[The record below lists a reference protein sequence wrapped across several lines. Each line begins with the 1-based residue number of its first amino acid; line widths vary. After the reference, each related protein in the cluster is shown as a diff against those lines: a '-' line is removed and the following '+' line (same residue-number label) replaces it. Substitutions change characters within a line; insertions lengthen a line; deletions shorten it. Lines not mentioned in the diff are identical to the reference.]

1 MFELS
6 GIVGGKV
13 YTDLVSFWGKEGGG
27 GTVSIGRV
35 CVLPFSTRQAI
46 GGASRLAVVLCAT
59 FRFCFRIVI
68 ITTPS

>member
-1 MFELS
+1 MFKLS

-13 YTDLVSFWGKEGGG
+13 YADLVSFWVVEGGG

-46 GGASRLAVVLCAT
+46 GGASR
-59 FRFCFRIVI
+59 
-68 ITTPS
+68 